1 MAKIIGNNAI
11 GQHLI
16 FYKDEYFEIAGI
28 IENFEDQSLKSETL
42 PKVIKLNNEYDPQF
56 LYIRI
61 SGNNIPETLKYV
73 GNVFK
78 KHGIRD
84 FESTSMEGIFNNF
97 SKDEDILMRFIG
109 FVSVICLIISIFGI
123 YSLTLY
129 SMERRRREIAIRKV
143 MGASANNIIRIFL
156 KEYMWLVLIAS
167 VIAIP
172 PAYYIMTNWLQA
184 YANRISITWWLI
196 AVIIIIVTAIV
207 VITILRQIIKA
218 ANSNPAEVIKYE

>member
-1 MAKIIGNNAI
+1 
-11 GQHLI
+11 
-16 FYKDEYFEIAGI
+16 
-28 IENFEDQSLKSETL
+28 
-42 PKVIKLNNEYDPQF
+42 
-56 LYIRI
+56 
-61 SGNNIPETLKYV
+61 
-73 GNVFK
+73 
-78 KHGIRD
+78 
-84 FESTSMEGIFNNF
+84 
-97 SKDEDILMRFIG
+97 MRFIG

-218 ANSNPAEVIKYE
+218 ANSNPAEIIKYE